1 MKNTNYFQ
9 HDHNSRG
16 DEKILKMRLIHGWY
30 GFGIYWALVEKLY
43 ESTNGDLE
51 KNYPL
56 LAYDLKTEEKILK
69 SIIEDFGLFNL
80 SEGIFSHKRVKE
92 HNVFRVK
99 QSESGRKGA
108 MSLHYGSAIAQPK
121 QSHDHKG
128 KKGKKGKKGNKENN
142 TMVHEVIA
150 YLNEKTKRNYSA
162 TNKSTVFLIGRRILE
177 GRTKEDLFKVID
189 KKTSQWLNDE
199 KMAKFL
205 RPETLFND
213 TKFES
218 YLNEKGAYDG
228 IPEYLRPPEKIKPT

>member
-16 DEKILKMRLIHGWY
+16 DEKIIKMRLVHGWH
-30 GFGIYWALVEKLY
+30 GFGLYWAIIEKLY

-56 LAYDLKTEEKILK
+56 LAYDLKTTEKTLK
-69 SIIEDFGLFNL
+69 SIIEDFGLFDLN
-80 SEGIFSHKRVKE
+80 GDIFSHKRVKE
-92 HNVFRVK
+92 HNAFRVK
-99 QSESGRKGA
+99 QSESGKKGA
-108 MSLHYGSAIAQPK
+108 INLHYGSAIAQPW

-128 KKGKKGKKGNKENN
+128 KKGNN
-142 TMVHEVIA
+142 DIVCDVIA
-150 YLNEKTKRNYSA
+150 YLNEKTQRNYSA
-162 TNKSTVFLIGRRILE
+162 TNKSTVFFINGRISE
-177 GRTKEDLFKVID
+177 GRTKEDFFKVID

-205 RPETLFND
+205 RPETLFNA

-218 YLNEKGAYDG
+218 YLNEKGAFDG
-228 IPEYLRPPEKIKPT
+228 IPEYLKPSH